1 METDRD
7 AMNEAF
13 TTGEDRIAV
22 LLDGA
27 APRPAPAPPVAAGY
41 TAPAPGSAASGSP
54 ANVDGPGFW
63 AGLWDSV
70 KDAAP
75 GVGKALLAEATR
87 AAPEAVSRPVAASA
101 AVAVAEPPQAPKWL
115 PWAILGG
122 ALALLAILLKD

>member
-1 METDRD
+1 MDVFE
-7 AMNEAF
+7 
-13 TTGEDRIAV
+13 TGEDRIAV

-27 APRPAPAPPVAAGY
+27 APRPPPAAPVATSSPVATSY
-41 TAPAPGSAASGSP
+41 TTPAPGSAASGSP

-75 GVGKALLAEATR
+75 GVGKALLADATR
-87 AAPEAVSRPVAASA
+87 AAPEAVSRPVA

-122 ALALLAILLKD
+122 ALALLALLLKD

>member
-1 METDRD
+1 MTPDRS
-7 AMNEAF
+7 AMDEAF
-13 TTGEDRIAV
+13 TTGEDRMAV

-27 APRPAPAPPVAAGY
+27 APRPVPAPPVAAGY

-75 GVGKALLAEATR
+75 GVGKALLAEATK
-87 AAPEAVSRPVAASA
+87 AAPEAVSRPVAA
-101 AVAVAEPPQAPKWL
+101 VAVAEQPQAPKWL

-122 ALALLAILLKD
+122 ALALLALLLKD

>member
-1 METDRD
+1 MSPDRA
-7 AMNEAF
+7 AMDEAF

-27 APRPAPAPPVAAGY
+27 APRPAPAPPVATSY

-75 GVGKALLAEATR
+75 GVGKALLAEATK
-87 AAPEAVSRPVAASA
+87 AAPEAVSRPVAA
-101 AVAVAEPPQAPKWL
+101 VAVAKPPQAPRWL

-122 ALALLAILLKD
+122 ALAILALLIKD